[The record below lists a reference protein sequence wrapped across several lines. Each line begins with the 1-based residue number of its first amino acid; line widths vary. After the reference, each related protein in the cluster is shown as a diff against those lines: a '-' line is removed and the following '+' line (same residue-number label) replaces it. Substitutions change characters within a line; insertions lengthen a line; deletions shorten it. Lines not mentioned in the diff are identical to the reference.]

1 MKDLFGI
8 GRNDSVRYYRQYYRL
23 ISVAVLITV
32 AVIVGSLLI
41 GNSVRQTLIHR
52 VEERLGKVESVIFSR
67 NSFLSDSIMQEPLF
81 AQKAKGALLS
91 DGFISRNG
99 QLLPVMVWGI
109 EDENMFGRAYI
120 NQSLADELRLSSAE
134 DIVLRLPKGGLVP
147 SGSLF
152 VTDNYTASLRLEQA
166 GIKSTEEGG
175 NLSLK
180 NEQTLPLNI
189 FVCREELAE
198 VMEVEGKINL
208 ILSEAPIS
216 EDDLSRTWNPSFS
229 GFQIMRTAD
238 YTEISTD
245 RVFLQSSVVDYIGS
259 NNELVNPLF
268 TYLANGIR
276 LGNTSV
282 PYSFVTAIKEFDGHT
297 LQSDE
302 VILSDYTAQ
311 RLHASVGDSIIVSYY
326 VSKGLKDLKTDSV
339 CLHVGDIVP
348 LSRMVEDGRL
358 SAEFPGLSDVERC
371 TDWDSDLPLDMTL
384 ITDEDE
390 EYWNMYR
397 STPKA
402 LLPYSLMKDIW
413 SNDYGTATALRV
425 YDETAKVDGLQ
436 LSMFDVQIIQ
446 PRESGLYAAKNGI
459 DFASLFLALGFFIIV
474 SALLL
479 FVSPLSEMLWQR
491 RGEIQL
497 FKALGY
503 TGKHIIRNLWKEALP
518 IVCIASIFGVIAG
531 ILYTVI
537 VMWLLGNIWQGA
549 TQTSS
554 LGVYIDVVSVLIGV
568 AVCIIVIVG
577 LLWYQIAKAV
587 HKDGKSEQTEHHKG
601 KRIWVSALG
610 FSILSLVV
618 FIVNIL
624 SVNSLYLFVLLGVLL
639 VVLAGLWGEY
649 FITRKSRPESDSFNQ
664 EKQTYATLFY
674 QMKQLRGSY
683 YALAFGVFTI
693 FAVGLNRQQVSDSQK
708 PTNATGGYTL
718 WTETSVPVY
727 YDLSTTEGRHQMA
740 LDALPSG
747 TSIMQTLRLGADDA
761 SCLNLNKVSQPT
773 ILGVDM
779 AELQGSTFEIAS
791 GDNSFFDYSQKK
803 GNAYP
808 VIVDQESLMWSLG
821 MAVGDTLH
829 YQKDNGDPVHLVIAG
844 ALSTG
849 IFQGY
854 ALMDKHLFK
863 EVWPE
868 ISGSEIMLIKTSQ
881 SQEVSALL
889 SQALNEYGIRVMT
902 TAQRLNTFNE
912 LVNTYLSIFLSL
924 GGIGMLLGILS
935 FIIVIRKNLLV
946 RQTDIRLYKSIGYA
960 PQRIEELLFREN
972 VLLPLYAVCSGTI
985 AALLSTCNNFSH
997 NDWMT
1002 WLQCVALTILFI
1014 GLIWWFVKRNC
1025 SKAVRESSISKS
1037 RMT

>member
-41 GNSVRQTLIHR
+41 GNSVRQTLVHR

-282 PYSFVTAIKEFDGHT
+282 PYSFVTAINEFDGHT

-311 RLHASVGDSIIVSYY
+311 RLHASVGDSIIISYY

-348 LSRMVEDGRL
+348 LSRMVDDGRL

-390 EYWNMYR
+390 EYWNLYR

-413 SNDYGTATALRV
+413 SNDYGTR
-425 YDETAKVDGLQ
+425 LQ
-436 LSMFDVQIIQ
+436 KLM
-446 PRESGLYAAKNGI
+446 
-459 DFASLFLALGFFIIV
+459 
-474 SALLL
+474 
-479 FVSPLSEMLWQR
+479 
-491 RGEIQL
+491 
-497 FKALGY
+497 
-503 TGKHIIRNLWKEALP
+503 
-518 IVCIASIFGVIAG
+518 VCSFRC
-531 ILYTVI
+531 L
-537 VMWLLGNIWQGA
+537 M
-549 TQTSS
+549 
-554 LGVYIDVVSVLIGV
+554 
-568 AVCIIVIVG
+568 C
-577 LLWYQIAKAV
+577 K
-587 HKDGKSEQTEHHKG
+587 
-601 KRIWVSALG
+601 
-610 FSILSLVV
+610 
-618 FIVNIL
+618 
-624 SVNSLYLFVLLGVLL
+624 
-639 VVLAGLWGEY
+639 
-649 FITRKSRPESDSFNQ
+649 SFNHVR
-664 EKQTYATLFY
+664 ADFTL
-674 QMKQLRGSY
+674 QR
-683 YALAFGVFTI
+683 
-693 FAVGLNRQQVSDSQK
+693 
-708 PTNATGGYTL
+708 
-718 WTETSVPVY
+718 
-727 YDLSTTEGRHQMA
+727 MA
-740 LDALPSG
+740 LILP
-747 TSIMQTLRLGADDA
+747 
-761 SCLNLNKVSQPT
+761 V
-773 ILGVDM
+773 
-779 AELQGSTFEIAS
+779 F
-791 GDNSFFDYSQKK
+791 
-803 GNAYP
+803 
-808 VIVDQESLMWSLG
+808 SL
-821 MAVGDTLH
+821 H
-829 YQKDNGDPVHLVIAG
+829 
-844 ALSTG
+844 
-849 IFQGY
+849 
-854 ALMDKHLFK
+854 
-863 EVWPE
+863 
-868 ISGSEIMLIKTSQ
+868 
-881 SQEVSALL
+881 
-889 SQALNEYGIRVMT
+889 
-902 TAQRLNTFNE
+902 
-912 LVNTYLSIFLSL
+912 
-924 GGIGMLLGILS
+924 
-935 FIIVIRKNLLV
+935 
-946 RQTDIRLYKSIGYA
+946 
-960 PQRIEELLFREN
+960 
-972 VLLPLYAVCSGTI
+972 
-985 AALLSTCNNFSH
+985 
-997 NDWMT
+997 
-1002 WLQCVALTILFI
+1002 
-1014 GLIWWFVKRNC
+1014 
-1025 SKAVRESSISKS
+1025 
-1037 RMT
+1037 

>member
-1 MKDLFGI
+1 MRKVFGI
-8 GRNDSVRYYRQYYRL
+8 GKNDSVRFYKRYYRL
-23 ISVAVLITV
+23 ISLAVLITV

-41 GNSVRQTLIHR
+41 GHSVRQTLIHR
-52 VEERLGKVESVIFSR
+52 VAERLGNVESVVFSR
-67 NSFLSDSIMQEPLF
+67 NSFLSENILQEPLF
-81 AQKAKGALLS
+81 REGAKGVLLT

-99 QLLPVMVWGI
+99 RLLPVMVWGL
-109 EDENMFGRAYI
+109 EDEDMYGRALL
-120 NQSLADELRLSSAE
+120 NQSLADELRLSPAE
-134 DIVLRLPKGGLVP
+134 AIVLRLPKGGLVP

-166 GIKSTEEGG
+166 GIKSVAEGG

-189 FVCREELAE
+189 FVSREELAE
-198 VMEVEGKINL
+198 IMEVEGKINL
-208 ILSEAPIS
+208 ILSEKTITETDFS
-216 EDDLSRTWNPSFS
+216 EVWNPSYS
-229 GFQIMRTAD
+229 GLQLYQTD
-238 YTEISTD
+238 GYTEIATD
-245 RVFLQSSVVDYIGS
+245 RVFLPSSVVDYIAQENS
-259 NNELVNPLF
+259 RVNSLF
-268 TYLANGIR
+268 TYLANSIR

-282 PYSFVTAIKEFDGHT
+282 PYSFVTAINEFDGHT

-302 VILSDYTAQ
+302 LILSDYTAQ
-311 RLHASVGDSIIVSYY
+311 RLHAAVGDEVTVGYY

-339 CLHVGDIVP
+339 TLRVGKIVP
-348 LSRMVEDGRL
+348 LSRLVEDGRL

-390 EYWNMYR
+390 EYWNLYR

-425 YDETAKVDGLQ
+425 NDHPATTGGLQ
-436 LSMFDVQIIQ
+436 LSMFDVQTIQ

-459 DFASLFLALGFFIIV
+459 DFASLFLALGFFIII

-491 RGEIQL
+491 RGEVQL

-503 TGKHIIRNLWKEALP
+503 TDKRIIKNLWNEALP
-518 IVCIASIFGVIAG
+518 VVCIATILGVLAG
-531 ILYTVI
+531 ILYTAI

-549 TQTSS
+549 TQTSN
-554 LGVYIDVVSVLIGV
+554 LGMYIDGVSVIVGVVVS
-568 AVCIIVIVG
+568 IIVILG

-587 HKDGKSEQTEHHKG
+587 RTDGRSEPVEHHRG
-601 KRIWVSALG
+601 KRIWVSAIG
-610 FSILSLVV
+610 FTVLSIVV

-624 SVNSLYLFVLLGVLL
+624 IVNSLYLFVLLGILL

-649 FITRKSRPESDSFNQ
+649 YITRKSKPESHTFTL
-664 EKQTYATLFY
+664 EKQTFATLFY
-674 QMKQLRGSY
+674 QMKQLRGAY
-683 YALAFGVFTI
+683 YALAFGVFAI
-693 FAVGLNRQQVSDSQK
+693 FAVGLNRQQVTDSQK

-718 WTETSVPVY
+718 WAETTVPVY
-727 YDLSTTEGRHQMA
+727 YDLNTAEGRHQLS

-747 TSIMQTLRLGADDA
+747 ISIMQTLRLGADDA

-779 AELQGSTFEIAS
+779 EALQRSTFEIVQGAEE
-791 GDNSFFDYSQKK
+791 FTDYSKTK
-803 GNAYP
+803 GEAYP
-808 VIVDQESLMWSLG
+808 VLVDQESLMWSLG
-821 MAVGDTLH
+821 MTVGDTLH
-829 YQKDNGDPVHLVIAG
+829 YQKANGKPVNLVIAG
-844 ALSTG
+844 VLATG

-854 ALMDKHLFK
+854 ALMDKQLFN

-868 ISGSEIMLIKTSQ
+868 ISGSEMMLVKTEQ
-881 SQEVSALL
+881 SEEVSTLL

-946 RQTDIRLYKSIGYA
+946 RRSDIRLYKSIGYSA
-960 PQRIEELLFREN
+960 EGIEGLLFREN
-972 VLLPLYAVCSGTI
+972 VLLPLYAVCSGTV

-1002 WLQCVALTILFI
+1002 WVQSLAFMVLFI

-1025 SKAVRESSISKS
+1025 HNAVIESPNQNVE
-1037 RMT
+1037 